1 LGPTR
6 RFSRGEAEAEAIRL
20 AKEFVA
26 ANGGAGWT
34 CGGAKPD
41 NLAPGYKR
49 RKNVIKWSVLFD
61 RAIDGATVDGPAI
74 VLVDIET
81 GDAAFF

>member
-6 RFSRGEAEAEAIRL
+6 RFGRGEAEAEAVRIAR
-20 AKEFVA
+20 EFVA
-26 ANGGAGWT
+26 ANGGAGWA

-41 NLAPGYKR
+41 DLAPGYKR

-61 RAIDGATVDGPAI
+61 CTIDGAIVDGPVI

-81 GDAAFF
+81 GDAAYF

>member
-1 LGPTR
+1 MGL
-6 RFSRGEAEAEAIRL
+6 SKGEAEAKAVRI

-26 ANGGAGWT
+26 ANGGDGWT

-41 NLAPGYKR
+41 YLSPDYKR
-49 RKNVIKWSVLFD
+49 RKNIIKWCVLFE
-61 RAIDGATVDGPAI
+61 RSIGGVIFDGPAI

-81 GDAAFF
+81 GRATYF